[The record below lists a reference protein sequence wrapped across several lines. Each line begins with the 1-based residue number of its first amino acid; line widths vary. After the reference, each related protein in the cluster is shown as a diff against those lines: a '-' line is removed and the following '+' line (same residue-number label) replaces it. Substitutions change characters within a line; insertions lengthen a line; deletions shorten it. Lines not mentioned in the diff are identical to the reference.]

1 MTETLQRLQAAVLPR
16 LRARLRPRLRFCLQ
30 PQGARALRRLAPL
43 PWRVHG

>member
-16 LRARLRPRLRFCLQ
+16 LRAF
-30 PQGARALRRLAPL
+30 GASRALEALRRLAPL